1 MTSADASPA
10 VGIDADI
17 LDTLH
22 RLSLRYYSHGLY
34 EDSARLMEFLLRH
47 VPARAEFHYAL
58 GKAMHAQGQH
68 DKALHSYR
76 RALKL
81 GLPDVDAHLY
91 VGQCLIFLRQFALA
105 AAALQHFIALA
116 QAQGA
121 TSVPAP
127 LLARGQQLLH
137 GVLMPQLASPAGS
150 ASHPKPAASAP
161 AAGPRRKTTE
171 AMEISR

>member
-47 VPARAEFHYAL
+47 EPARAGFHFAL
-58 GKAMHAQGQH
+58 GKAQHAQSQH
-68 DKALHSYR
+68 DQALHSYR

-105 AAALQHFIALA
+105 EAALQHFMALA
-116 QAQGA
+116 QAQGPS
-121 TSVPAP
+121 SVPAP
-127 LLARGQQLLH
+127 LLARGRQLIH
-137 GVLMPQLASPAGS
+137 SVVLPQLAPPAQS
-150 ASHPKPAASAP
+150 ASKTAPTAPPPGAA
-161 AAGPRRKTTE
+161 PRRQPTDP
-171 AMEISR
+171 MEITR

>member
-47 VPARAEFHYAL
+47 EPARAGFHFAL
-58 GKAMHAQGQH
+58 GKAQHAQSHH
-68 DKALHSYR
+68 DQALHSYR

-121 TSVPAP
+121 ASVPAP
-127 LLARGQQLLH
+127 LLARGRQLLH
-137 GVLMPQLASPAGS
+137 SVVMPQLAPPEGS
-150 ASHPKPAASAP
+150 ASPATPAASPP
-161 AAGPRRKTTE
+161 AAAARRKTTE
-171 AMEISR
+171 PMEISR

>member
-47 VPARAEFHYAL
+47 EPARAGFHFAL
-58 GKAMHAQGQH
+58 AKAQHAQSHH
-68 DKALHSYR
+68 DLALHSYR
-76 RALKL
+76 RALRL

-91 VGQCLIFLRQFALA
+91 VGQCLIFLRQFSLA

-116 QAQGA
+116 QAQGPS
-121 TSVPAP
+121 SVPAP
-127 LLARGQQLLH
+127 LLARGRQLLH
-137 GVLMPQLASPAGS
+137 AVVMPQLEPPARSATHPSSAASP
-150 ASHPKPAASAP
+150 PAA
-161 AAGPRRKTTE
+161 AARRKTTE
-171 AMEISR
+171 PMEISR

>member
-34 EDSARLMEFLLRH
+34 EDSARLMAFLLRH
-47 VPARAEFHYAL
+47 EPARPGFHFAL
-58 GKAMHAQGQH
+58 GKALHAQGQH
-68 DKALHSYR
+68 DQALHSYR

-105 AAALQHFIALA
+105 ADALRHFVALA

-121 TSVPAP
+121 ASVPAP
-127 LLARGQQLLH
+127 LLARGQQLLY
-137 GVLMPQLASPAGS
+137 GVLMPQLATPAGS
-150 ASHPKPAASAP
+150 ASHTKPVANAPAAS
-161 AAGPRRKTTE
+161 PRRKTAE
-171 AMEISR
+171 PMEITR